1 MKIQIVNVDVQTK
14 MTKTNKPYSVSA
26 VIYKDVAFD
35 NKVKEK
41 TIMPFGVTQ
50 YTQETMANAKPGEF
64 YEVEV
69 LKNAQGFLDWLKAE
83 KTTGDA
89 PPKEQEGIPQGIMK
103 ATASLSP
110 KSTYETPEERAA
122 KQIYIVRQ
130 SSISA
135 AINLLGTNTKAPLTV
150 GDVLKTAEELETF
163 VFGYTK
169 DTPQKTTEGS
179 RFDNMDDDTPF

>member
-1 MKIQIVNVDVQTK
+1 MKIQIVNVEVQTK
-14 MTKTNKPYSVSA
+14 TTKTNKPYVVSV

-50 YTQETMANAKPGEF
+50 YTQATMADAKPGEF

-89 PPKEQEGIPQGIMK
+89 PPKTQEGVPQAMLK

-135 AINLLGTNTKAPLTV
+135 AVNILSSNTKKV
-150 GDVLKTAEELETF
+150 VDVKEVIEIAKELESF
-163 VFGYTK
+163 VLGIEKVEVPSQGASGVEDFP
-169 DTPQKTTEGS
+169 DFE
-179 RFDNMDDDTPF
+179 